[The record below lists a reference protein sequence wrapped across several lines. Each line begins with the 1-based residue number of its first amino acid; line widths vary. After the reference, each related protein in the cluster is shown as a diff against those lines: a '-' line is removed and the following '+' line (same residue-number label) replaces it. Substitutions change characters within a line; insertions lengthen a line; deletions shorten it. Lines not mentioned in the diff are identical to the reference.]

1 MSEWY
6 ELSPEALEDLLKI
19 QDFISLDNPA
29 AAARLI
35 GDFFTTFEQLA
46 RWPGSGHSRT
56 DLTLKPALFWPMN
69 SYLIVY
75 HVQEKLDLVQII
87 AILHQQGT
95 FLRFSKTAE
104 IYYSTAPFNSRC
116 AAR

>member
-1 MSEWY
+1 MMESY

-35 GDFFTTFEQLA
+35 DNFFATFEHLA
-46 RWPGSGHSRT
+46 KWPGSGHSRT
-56 DLTLKPALFWPMN
+56 DLTLKPVLFRPVD

-75 HVQEKLDLVQII
+75 HLQERHGLLQIV
-87 AILHQQGT
+87 AILH
-95 FLRFSKTAE
+95 
-104 IYYSTAPFNSRC
+104 
-116 AAR
+116 AARDIPSILEGR